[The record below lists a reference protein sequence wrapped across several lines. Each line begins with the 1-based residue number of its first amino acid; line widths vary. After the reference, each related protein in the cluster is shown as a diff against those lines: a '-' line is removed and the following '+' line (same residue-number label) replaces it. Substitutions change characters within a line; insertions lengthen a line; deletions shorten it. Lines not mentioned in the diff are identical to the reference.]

1 QKDKTPRSQKRGVR
15 QQSEAAFGPL
25 FFCSPHT
32 CVRTAITRRLPRRP
46 AIARRLTWRA
56 AHPHTASPPDASSH
70 ARPRG
75 FAASH
80 ANPPFSTRDDHDQP
94 GRGRVTTHFIDLRD
108 NLPV

>member
-1 QKDKTPRSQKRGVR
+1 MFPSVR
-15 QQSEAAFGPL
+15 RNICEFGSGLRAAL
-25 FFCSPHT
+25 FCSPHT

>member
-1 QKDKTPRSQKRGVR
+1 MRPHGDYP
-15 QQSEAAFGPL
+15 AA
-25 FFCSPHT
+25 
-32 CVRTAITRRLPRRP
+32 AP
-46 AIARRLTWRA
+46 APGDCAATQWRA

-80 ANPPFSTRDDHDQP
+80 ANPPFATRDDHDQP
-94 GRGRVTTHFIDLRD
+94 GRGRITTHFIDLRD

>member
-1 QKDKTPRSQKRGVR
+1 MRPHGDYPAAAPAPRDCAATHVARG
-15 QQSEAAFGPL
+15 S
-25 FFCSPHT
+25 S
-32 CVRTAITRRLPRRP
+32 
-46 AIARRLTWRA
+46 
-56 AHPHTASPPDASSH
+56 AHGEPTGRFVACAP
-70 ARPRG
+70 PRG

>member
-1 QKDKTPRSQKRGVR
+1 M
-15 QQSEAAFGPL
+15 EAAFGPL

-32 CVRTAITRRLPRRP
+32 CVRTAITRRLPRHP

-70 ARPRG
+70 AHARG